1 MGVYEYIK
9 GEVTELTPASV
20 VIDKEGIGYLV
31 QISLQTYTALRGQKQ
46 IQVWIEEIIR
56 EDNHLLF
63 GFVTPGEREIF
74 RQLITVSGIW
84 ANTARM
90 MLSSLTS
97 SDLKQAVQTENVALL
112 KSIKGIGLKTA
123 QRVIIDLKDKIGKT
137 TETGDFLPQAG
148 NTARDEALSA
158 LIMLGFNKNNSAKVI
173 NQILNDQPG
182 IEAEN
187 LVKLALKKL

>member
-74 RQLITVSGIW
+74 RQLITVSGIG

>member
-20 VIDKEGIGYLV
+20 VIDKEGMGYIV

-46 IQVWIEEIIR
+46 IRIWIEEVIR
-56 EDNHLLF
+56 EDNHFLF
-63 GFVTPGEREIF
+63 GFATPGEREIF
-74 RQLITVSGIW
+74 RQLITVSGIG

-137 TETGDFLPQAG
+137 TETGDFLPRG
-148 NTARDEALSA
+148 DNTARDEALSA
-158 LIMLGFNKNNSAKVI
+158 LIMLGFNKNTSAKVI